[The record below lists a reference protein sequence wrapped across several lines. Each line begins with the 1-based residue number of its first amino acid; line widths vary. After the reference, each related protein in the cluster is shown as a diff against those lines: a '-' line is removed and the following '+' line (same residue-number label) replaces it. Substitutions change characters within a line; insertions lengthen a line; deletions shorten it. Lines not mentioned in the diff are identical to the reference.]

1 MIRILLI
8 CAIGLLGASSISN
21 VFAQSSVELRDIQMH
36 VKEMFKHQRYREAV
50 PYAQQAI
57 RMSETEFGAEHPTT
71 AAFVF
76 NLAKLYRLQ
85 AQYEKAEPLYRRAL
99 TIREKFLGNGHADV
113 AASYNSLGRLYDEQG
128 RLADAEH
135 FYSRALDVMTVVLAD
150 NPHVINGMSRIASNY
165 RARAYH
171 NRARLLH
178 EKGSYADAENLFGAA
193 MVIMRSTFGEKH
205 CELARGYENYA
216 LLLRDMDRAEE
227 AQEKEG
233 YAQSIRAQNNKWC

>member
-1 MIRILLI
+1 MIRIFLI
-8 CAIGLLGASSISN
+8 CLIGLLGASSISN

-50 PYAQQAI
+50 PYAQKAI
-57 RMSETEFGAEHPTT
+57 HMSEAEFGAEHPTT
-71 AAFVF
+71 ATFVF

-85 AQYEKAEPLYRRAL
+85 AQYEEAESLYRRAL
-99 TIREKFLGNGHADV
+99 TIRETFLGNGHADV
-113 AASYNSLGRLYDEQG
+113 AESYNSLGRLYDEQG

-150 NPHVINGMSRIASNY
+150 NPHVINGMSRIASKY

-205 CELARGYENYA
+205 SEVARGYENYA
-216 LLLRDMDRAEE
+216 LLLLDMCRPEE
-227 AQEKEG
+227 AAEKEG
-233 YAQSIRAQNNKWC
+233 YARAIRAYNGR